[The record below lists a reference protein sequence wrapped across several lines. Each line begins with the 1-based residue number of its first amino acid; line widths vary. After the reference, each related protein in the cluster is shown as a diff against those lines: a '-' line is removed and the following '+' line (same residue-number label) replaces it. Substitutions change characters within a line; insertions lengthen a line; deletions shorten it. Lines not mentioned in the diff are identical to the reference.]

1 MPQTTKI
8 CPYKDYLTPALHRR
22 FIAALTVCFFFCY
35 IESII
40 IGDKS
45 SLFWV
50 WFPLSKTGLRAG
62 LLFAPAL
69 CIFLLRVAQLH
80 VGIRTSVSGWNTFK
94 SHAFRFQTVQTATWY
109 CISAYLFSEIY
120 IWSASA
126 DAGLSRIK
134 SIPRTT
140 RSTLNENPI
149 YLISFFFFLAISQ
162 TAAHLIY
169 DYDRIDIPVNKLKV
183 TRTPQTGEAL
193 SAFQKL
199 KVKIPSLALTSVR
212 RSVLLTLISP
222 FIYASNLLFYPYSIR
237 RLAWSL
243 NRTWAKLFWT
253 LPKSSSLPTVWPF
266 HWSVLWTGATSGCLL
281 IFLWEVSSAAFSL
294 YTAEQPLKDGRTIT
308 QKSRDPIGSLL
319 IGLKSRKLQ
328 TKVFAFWELFYIT
341 HNLKSYRKSIFDDID
356 RVGGSSWSQVRD
368 ACIDVITD
376 VLTRIDN
383 YESPSISIANISET
397 IPSLPRLSEPL
408 KEGLDLPGDIF
419 NAVSPPSS
427 PMRGVA
433 RAVGKFAKSKG
444 QSSPTGPSPKTK
456 KLIQAAENMILNEKQ
471 KQALTKS
478 NFSTTLKRW
487 GLIFLQSHLGWPFRQ
502 EYRRVM
508 ATIVLGTPY
517 GEVGLI
523 VDAIESLA
531 RLAVCSLT
539 EDQFGN
545 VQRDIKVIIVTF
557 TTTIMKL
564 ENFRNSVG
572 LHWTDVMAVQES
584 PETDQILNSLK
595 FGLKN
600 VVDAFEKYSENLGL
614 SQRELRIA
622 KELTSPP
629 SSNQKLEMK

>member
-1 MPQTTKI
+1 MPQTTKV
-8 CPYKDYLTPALHRR
+8 CPYKDYLTPALH
-22 FIAALTVCFFFCY
+22 
-35 IESII
+35 
-40 IGDKS
+40 
-45 SLFWV
+45 LFWV
-50 WFPLSKTGLRAG
+50 WFPLGKTGLRAG
-62 LLFAPAL
+62 LLFIPAL

-80 VGIRTSVSGWNTFK
+80 VGYRTSVSGWDTFK
-94 SHAFRFQTVQTATWY
+94 SHAFRFQTIQTATWY

-149 YLISFFFFLAISQ
+149 YLISFFFFLAIFQ

-183 TRTPQTGEAL
+183 TGASQTGEAL
-193 SAFQKL
+193 SAVQKL
-199 KVKIPSLALTSVR
+199 KARIPSLMLISVR

-222 FIYASNLLFYPYSIR
+222 FIYASNLIFYPYSIR

-243 NRTWAKLFWT
+243 NRSWAKLFWT
-253 LPKSSSLPTVWPF
+253 LPKSSSLPTAWPF
-266 HWSVLWTGATSGCLL
+266 HWSILWTGATSGCLL

-294 YTAEQPLKDGRTIT
+294 YTAEQPLRDGRTIT
-308 QKSRDPIGSLL
+308 QKSRDPNGSLL

-328 TKVFAFWELFYIT
+328 TKVFAFWELFYIS
-341 HNLKSYRKSIFDDID
+341 HNLKLYRKSIFDDID
-356 RVGGSSWSQVRD
+356 RVGGSSWSQIRD
-368 ACIDVITD
+368 ACLDVIND
-376 VLTRIDN
+376 VSTRIDN
-383 YESPSISIANISET
+383 YEGPSISTANISET

-419 NAVSPPSS
+419 NTNSPPSS
-427 PMRGVA
+427 PVRGVA

-444 QSSPTGPSPKTK
+444 QSSPTGLSPKTK
-456 KLIQAAENMILNEKQ
+456 KLIQAAENIILTEKQ
-471 KQALTKS
+471 KQAITKS
-478 NFSTTLKRW
+478 SFSTILKRW
-487 GLIFLQSHLGWPFRQ
+487 VLIFLQSHLGWPFRQ
-502 EYRRVM
+502 EYRRIL

-545 VQRDIKVIIVTF
+545 VQRDVKVIIVTY
-557 TTTIMKL
+557 TTSIMKL
-564 ENFRNSVG
+564 ESFRNSVG
-572 LHWTDVMAVQES
+572 IHWTDVMAVQES

-595 FGLKN
+595 LGLKN
-600 VVDAFEKYSENLGL
+600 VVDAFEMYSDNLGL

-622 KELTSPP
+622 REIITSPK
-629 SSNQKLEMK
+629 SNQKLEMKQF